1 MILLS
6 RSEEIVLVAVW
17 KLKDNAYGVTIR
29 EQVSSDTEHDWSFG
43 AIYKPLKQL
52 LHKHYVKKSKSP
64 PSAERGGRS
73 KYMYMLT
80 SEGEEALREI
90 RKIHKLVW
98 TEESKAAFD

>member
-6 RSEEIVLVAVW
+6 RSEEIVLLAVW

-29 EQVSSDTEHDWSFG
+29 EQVSSETQHDWSFG

-52 LHKHYVKKSKSP
+52 LHKNYVKKSRSQ

-80 SEGEEALREI
+80 PAGEGALREI